1 MGWSVSGSWPSTL
14 PKMCFCSAA
23 EGGQARGPELRA
35 VCQEALLAC
44 KTQSHPVRSAVQVL
58 KPVQAKKLPYAPHRS
73 LGMCLFLCEE
83 VESIRQRQGAVCK
96 ATVVTQ
102 LSKTLMG
109 Q

>member
-1 MGWSVSGSWPSTL
+1 MPISL
-14 PKMCFCSAA
+14 
-23 EGGQARGPELRA
+23 
-35 VCQEALLAC
+35 LLALR
-44 KTQSHPVRSAVQVL
+44 TVSHPAPSSVQVL

>member
-1 MGWSVSGSWPSTL
+1 MPVPQKL
-14 PKMCFCSAA
+14 
-23 EGGQARGPELRA
+23 
-35 VCQEALLAC
+35 LLALEMG
-44 KTQSHPVRSAVQVL
+44 SHTAHSPVQVL

-83 VESIRQRQGAVCK
+83 VESVQQRQGAVCK